1 MHLISDKIYIEDFG
15 DCGGMS
21 RCATCLVQILN
32 QPNFTT
38 QYERNELTTLK
49 RLGYTLPDTRLACQI
64 LLNERVN
71 TCFAGIFC
79 QSPYSINEHIR

>member
-1 MHLISDKIYIEDFG
+1 
-15 DCGGMS
+15 MS

-49 RLGYTLPDTRLACQI
+49 RLGNTLPDTRLACQI